1 MENNIK
7 ELKEMSKDDFI
18 EQLKSAMNEELY
30 TNIYEDD
37 TQVNNDDKEQLLS
50 DFNKFTKLI
59 RKYKKVQT
67 ELKEL
72 AMLNKENEELQRYIK
87 LLEKL
92 DSISKDLDIARK
104 GYLYESAIK
113 VPNANLENKDVKVT
127 ITLPYSKK
135 DFDTAT
141 FEKDY
146 GPDTEMYQKYMIT
159 KQVKGN
165 IKYKIK

>member
-30 TNIYEDD
+30 TNIDEDD

-72 AMLNKENEELQRYIK
+72 AMLNKENEEVQ
-87 LLEKL
+87 
-92 DSISKDLDIARK
+92 
-104 GYLYESAIK
+104 
-113 VPNANLENKDVKVT
+113 
-127 ITLPYSKK
+127 
-135 DFDTAT
+135 
-141 FEKDY
+141 
-146 GPDTEMYQKYMIT
+146 
-159 KQVKGN
+159 
-165 IKYKIK
+165 

>member
-7 ELKEMSKDDFI
+7 ELKEMSKDDLI

-30 TNIYEDD
+30 TNIDEDD
-37 TQVNNDDKEQLLS
+37 IQVNNDDKEQLLS

>member
-7 ELKEMSKDDFI
+7 ELKEMSKDDLI

-30 TNIYEDD
+30 TNIDEDD
-37 TQVNNDDKEQLLS
+37 IQVNNDDKEQLLS

-72 AMLNKENEELQRYIK
+72 AMLNKE
-87 LLEKL
+87 EKL